1 MKANNIN
8 ISRFTNEEDKQQ
20 DSEDRQETDG
30 KRIDTEAEVREEL
43 LVMNQNQNESKFL
56 IYDLSILL

>member
-20 DSEDRQETDG
+20 DRQEIDG

>member
-20 DSEDRQETDG
+20 DRQETDG

-56 IYDLSILL
+56 IFDLFILI

>member
-20 DSEDRQETDG
+20 DRQETDG

-56 IYDLSILL
+56 IFDLSILL

>member
-20 DSEDRQETDG
+20 DIEDRQETDG

-56 IYDLSILL
+56 IFDLSILL

>member
-20 DSEDRQETDG
+20 DIEDRQETDG

>member
-20 DSEDRQETDG
+20 DIEDRQETDG

-56 IYDLSILL
+56 IYD

>member
-8 ISRFTNEEDKQQ
+8 ISRFTNEEDKHQ

-56 IYDLSILL
+56 IFDLFILI

>member
-20 DSEDRQETDG
+20 DSEDRQEADG